1 MPRRPHRPA
10 SLLPNGIEM
19 TRPRMSERRT
29 TIIGALLTAIG
40 PISMAIYTPA
50 MPELV
55 HAFHTTDAA
64 IKLSLSL
71 YFGGFAVAQLLAG
84 AMSDAF
90 GRRRATLAF
99 LLVYFAGS
107 LLAAFAP
114 TVDVLLAGRLVQGIG
129 ASVGVTVARAVVRDQ
144 FVGAEASRIMNMI
157 GIMLAIGPAA
167 GPTVGGLAL
176 AAFGWQA
183 LFFFMVGFGLI
194 TAAAVGLF
202 MRETTAPDRSRA
214 RPRQLAGAYRALLSD
229 RRFVYASLVLAGT
242 VGALYAQATMLPFI
256 MIDRAGLT
264 PTQFGA
270 SMLMQTGSYFVGS
283 VCLRMVDTRL
293 GGKRSVTLGLCFTFA
308 GGTMIALSTLF
319 LPPSLW
325 SIMLPVGICTFG
337 IAFIIP
343 HIITAGLAPFPTIAG
358 SASALMGFIQMGAG
372 FLGGVAAATI
382 GDPLLAFG
390 TLIPAME
397 LMAVLSYLAFVRVNR
412 KMA

>member
-1 MPRRPHRPA
+1 
-10 SLLPNGIEM
+10 M

-50 MPELV
+50 MPELA
-55 HAFHTTDAA
+55 HAFHTTDSA

-90 GRRRATLAF
+90 GRRKATLAF
-99 LLVYFAGS
+99 LMVYFAGS

-114 TVDVLLAGRLVQGIG
+114 TIDVLLAGRLVQGIG

-144 FVGAEASRIMNMI
+144 FVGNEASRIMNMI

-167 GPTVGGLAL
+167 GPTLGGLAL

-194 TAAAVGLF
+194 TATAVGLF
-202 MRETTAPDRSRA
+202 MQETTVPDRSRA
-214 RPRQLAGAYRALLSD
+214 RPRRLASAYGALLSD
-229 RRFVYASLVLAGT
+229 ARFVCASLVLAGT

-256 MIDRAGLT
+256 LINKAGLT

-270 SMLMQTGSYFVGS
+270 SMVLQSGSYFVGS
-283 VCLRMVDTRL
+283 VCLRLVAARL
-293 GGKRSVTLGLCFTFA
+293 GGKRSMILGLCFSFA
-308 GGTMIALSTLF
+308 GGAMIAVSTLL
-319 LPPSLW
+319 LPPSLL
-325 SIMLPVGICTFG
+325 SIMLPVGVCTFG
-337 IAFIIP
+337 IAFISP
-343 HIITAGLAPFPTIAG
+343 YIITAGLAPFPTIAG

-372 FLGGVAAATI
+372 FLGGVAAAAI

-390 TLIPAME
+390 TVIPVME
-397 LMAVLSYLAFVRVNR
+397 LVAVLAYFAFMRANR
-412 KMA
+412 KIA

>member
-1 MPRRPHRPA
+1 
-10 SLLPNGIEM
+10 M

-55 HAFHTTDAA
+55 HAFHTTDSA
-64 IKLSLSL
+64 IKLSLSI

-90 GRRRATLAF
+90 GRRKATLAF

-114 TVDVLLAGRLVQGIG
+114 TVEVLLAGRLVQGIG

-144 FVGAEASRIMNMI
+144 FIGNEASRIMNMI

-167 GPTVGGLAL
+167 GPTIGGLAL
-176 AAFGWQA
+176 AAFGWQS

-194 TAAAVGLF
+194 TATAVGLF
-202 MRETTAPDRSRA
+202 MRETTVPDRNRA
-214 RPRQLAGAYRALLSD
+214 RPKQLVGAYWTLLFD
-229 RRFVYASLVLAGT
+229 RRFVFASLVLGGTAGA
-242 VGALYAQATMLPFI
+242 VYAQATMLPFI
-256 MIDRAGLT
+256 MINRAGLT

-283 VCLRMVDTRL
+283 VCLRVIAARL
-293 GGKRSVTLGLCFTFA
+293 GGKRSVALGLCFCLA
-308 GGTMIALSTLF
+308 GGTMIAASTL
-319 LPPSLW
+319 LLAPSLL

-343 HIITAGLAPFPTIAG
+343 HITTAGLAPFPTIAG

-372 FLGGVAAATI
+372 FLGGVAAAAI

-390 TLIPAME
+390 AIIPAME
-397 LMAVLSYLAFVRVNR
+397 LMAVLSYVAFVRANR
-412 KMA
+412 TQA